1 VKNGLYVVMGVAGS
15 GKSVIGATLARSLNV
30 AFIEGDDL
38 HSAAN
43 VARMASGIPLTD
55 DDRRD
60 WLAALAE
67 QIRQAKNA
75 GVGLVV
81 TCSALRRSYRDV
93 LRGAASDVRF
103 IFLDGPRALIAQRL
117 QNRIGHYMPPS
128 LLDSQF
134 ATLEVPMADERVW
147 KFAIASSPE
156 QIVAEILARVANDT

>member
-1 VKNGLYVVMGVAGS
+1 MGVAGS
-15 GKSVIGATLARSLNV
+15 GKSLIGAALARALNV

-67 QIRQAKNA
+67 RIRQAKNA

-81 TCSALRRSYRDV
+81 SCSALKRSYRDV
-93 LRGAASDVRF
+93 LRGAARDVRF
-103 IFLDGPRALIAQRL
+103 IFLDGSRALIAERL
-117 QNRIGHYMPPS
+117 ENRTGHYMPPS

-134 ATLEVPMADERVW
+134 ATLEEPMADERFW
-147 KFAIASSPE
+147 KLDIAKTPA
-156 QIVAEILARVANDT
+156 QIVAEILARVANDA